1 MAETLSMQPNVET
14 TPNENLSAEEQNSL
28 EVGEQMEQ
36 AQEQLLAGKYK
47 SAEELEKG
55 YLELQQKFGEDEQ
68 PEEEYDPNA
77 VTESRANE
85 GRAEIAYLR
94 GETNN
99 IEEVSNANTNS

>member
-1 MAETLSMQPNVET
+1 
-14 TPNENLSAEEQNSL
+14 
-28 EVGEQMEQ
+28 MEQ
-36 AQEQLLAGKYK
+36 AAKAQE
-47 SAEELEKG
+47 
-55 YLELQQKFGEDEQ
+55 